1 MNTALGSTTT
11 LHYLL
16 CVILYITYSDI
27 HAVCLSLQYH
37 QHHAWLPF
45 SLSLSLRQGGAA
57 SPGQLHEELLATV
70 TQGDNVQEVSSLLCR
85 GAPIEPP
92 GGRSALRLAVT
103 NDRPRTVSLLL
114 ASGASLSATLL
125 RDAWYSANVTHQ
137 VLATLTTVSSI
148 LTCLALPC
156 LCVSLSVCLCPY
168 NTATHRLYW

>member
-1 MNTALGSTTT
+1 MA
-11 LHYLL
+11 
-16 CVILYITYSDI
+16 
-27 HAVCLSLQYH
+27 SL
-37 QHHAWLPF
+37 
-45 SLSLSLRQGGAA
+45 LSLRQGGAA

-148 LTCLALPC
+148 LTCLAFPC
-156 LCVSLSVCLCPY
+156 LCVSLSVCLSVSIQHCHTP
-168 NTATHRLYW
+168 TVLVSTGPACQWRLLCSVESV

>member
-1 MNTALGSTTT
+1 MSVPAIPSAPCMAS
-11 LHYLL
+11 LL
-16 CVILYITYSDI
+16 
-27 HAVCLSLQYH
+27 
-37 QHHAWLPF
+37 

-92 GGRSALRLAVT
+92 GGRSALRLAIT
-103 NDRPRTVSLLL
+103 HDRQRTVCLLL

-125 RDAWYSANVTHQ
+125 RDAWYSANVTPQ

-148 LTCLALPC
+148 LTCLALPVC
-156 LCVSLSVCLCPY
+156 ESVCLSVCVHTTLPHTDCTGEHWTRVSVAAPLQCGECLKGL
-168 NTATHRLYW
+168 AEL